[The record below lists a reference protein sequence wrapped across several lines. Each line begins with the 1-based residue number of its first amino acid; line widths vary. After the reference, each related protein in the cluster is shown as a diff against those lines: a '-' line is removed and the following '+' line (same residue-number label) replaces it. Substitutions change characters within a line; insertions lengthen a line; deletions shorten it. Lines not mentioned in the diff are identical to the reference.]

1 MNIISR
7 KNEITQLLLFYLTKD
22 IIDII
27 FEKEK
32 EIILRESIRYHKVIS
47 IYFPYHKK
55 ENQLLKH
62 IKKINGST
70 FNARNERNER
80 IWGKYLTRLRF

>member
-27 FEKEK
+27 LEKEK
-32 EIILRESIRYHKVIS
+32 EIILRESIQYHKLIS

-80 IWGKYLTRLRF
+80 IWGKYLTSLRF

>member
-1 MNIISR
+1 MNRITR
-7 KNEITQLLLFYLTKD
+7 DNEIKQIMVSKLTSD
-22 IIDII
+22 LIDII
-27 FEKEK
+27 LKKEK
-32 EIILRESIRYHKVIS
+32 EIILKESIQYHKLIS
-47 IYFPYHKK
+47 KYFPYHKK

-80 IWGKYLTRLRF
+80 IWGKYLTSLRF

>member
-27 FEKEK
+27 LEKEK
-32 EIILRESIRYHKVIS
+32 EIMLRESIQYHKLIS

-62 IKKINGST
+62 IKKMNGST
-70 FNARNERNER
+70 LNARNERNER
-80 IWGKYLTRLRF
+80 IWGKYLTSLRF

>member
-27 FEKEK
+27 LEKEK
-32 EIILRESIRYHKVIS
+32 EIILRESIQYHKLIS

-62 IKKINGST
+62 IKKMNGST
-70 FNARNERNER
+70 FNAINERNER
-80 IWGKYLTRLRF
+80 IWGKYLTSLRF

>member
-27 FEKEK
+27 LEKEK
-32 EIILRESIRYHKVIS
+32 EIILRESIQYHKLIS

-62 IKKINGST
+62 IKKMNGST

-80 IWGKYLTRLRF
+80 IWGKYLTSLRF